1 MLLSVLRV
9 NLLVR
14 SLLYGCKMKVVELT
28 KNAVTPVLAD
38 MGYELVDVEYAK
50 QYGQMTLTVYIYKP
64 GGVDLDDC
72 EKVSRA
78 LDPVMDELDP
88 TGNEP
93 YSFNVSSPGLDRP
106 LKTQRDFERNYGEEV
121 EVKLFAPLKG
131 KKIYE
136 GVLKEKSEHTFT
148 VVCDGNEVVIE
159 CAKAAYVRPL
169 VKFE

>member
-1 MLLSVLRV
+1 MNVAEKTR
-9 NLLVR
+9 
-14 SLLYGCKMKVVELT
+14 
-28 KNAVTPVLAD
+28 NAVEPILSE

-78 LDPVMDELDP
+78 LDPVLDELDP

-106 LKTQRDFERNYGEEV
+106 FKTQRDFERNYGEEV
-121 EVKLFAPLKG
+121 EVKLYAPLKG
-131 KKIYE
+131 KKLYE
-136 GVLKEKSEHTFT
+136 GVLKEKNENTFT
-148 VVCDGNEVVIE
+148 IVCDDKEITIE